1 MLTSHQGIPKKIKDP
16 KYEWAI
22 SKLCSFRH
30 VLTYAEEKL
39 RGKTHFFSVWKG
51 VLWDSYKL
59 IDINDISSLYD
70 TT

>member
-39 RGKTHFFSVWKG
+39 RGKTHFFSV
-51 VLWDSYKL
+51 
-59 IDINDISSLYD
+59 
-70 TT
+70 